1 MCEGVFHENKLHPS
15 YTVNDSVALH
25 LFDDDE
31 INEKY
36 STDSPRRDSCD
47 SGTKLYDSSA
57 IFFDKSI
64 RGRNP
69 THKDDSINED
79 TIEYDKFHNT
89 DSINDD
95 DNVNGGDSSSNE
107 YCIRD
112 LEQCTINDKEKKEKI
127 ERNLNNMM
135 QKTEKIIMG
144 NSPVKK
150 DFLTNTAHFSNSSS
164 PYKGSELNSYPSH
177 LKNKRNEVQS
187 VDKKKMKNIY
197 DDKKSNRN
205 KSEFHDGERKNNYLN
220 CSSILDDKDESD
232 YMRHVRLHN
241 QQPQSRDSTVT
252 STSLNVFQESRRRD
266 VNSLVDLDLITKF
279 RLIFLGVV
287 RNHYLKQVHSGR
299 LPRLASKLCV
309 CVCVCVCVL
318 LSRCVCVSLCIY
330 LSLVNF
336 FSLSLSFSLTLSLS
350 LYLSH
355 LALCFFLSLC
365 TCLSVRY
372 SRFVYVTLYLY
383 LYLSVSLCHGIFSS
397 S

>member
-69 THKDDSINED
+69 IHKDDSINED
-79 TIEYDKFHNT
+79 IIEYDKFHYT

-112 LEQCTINDKEKKEKI
+112 LEQCTINNKEKKEKI

-150 DFLTNTAHFSNSSS
+150 DFLTYTAHFSNSSS

-197 DDKKSNRN
+197 DDKKNNRK
-205 KSEFHDGERKNNYLN
+205 KSEFHDGEKKNNYLN
-220 CSSILDDKDESD
+220 CSSILDDKEESD

-252 STSLNVFQESRRRD
+252 STSLNVFQESWRRD
-266 VNSLVDLDLITKF
+266 VNSLVDVDLITKF

-287 RNHYLKQVHSGR
+287 RKHYLKQVHSGR
-299 LPRLASKLCV
+299 LPRSVCKLCV
-309 CVCVCVCVL
+309 CVCFSL
-318 LSRCVCVSLCIY
+318 SLCIY
-330 LSLVNF
+330 LSLVNPL
-336 FSLSLSFSLTLSLS
+336 SLSLSLAHIHSHNLSRYFLLFLSYSLS
-350 LYLSH
+350 LYTPLY
-355 LALCFFLSLC
+355 ALQSLCLRPFLSISISI
-365 TCLSVRY
+365 SVTAFFY
-372 SRFVYVTLYLY
+372 QESTP
-383 LYLSVSLCHGIFSS
+383 
-397 S
+397 